1 VSPRPLALLRHP
13 RAHTLLAL
21 AAVAGVGLGFWLGA
35 LGRTRGHAPVPL
47 DDVYIH
53 FAFAR
58 AAAEGHP
65 FQWIAGQ
72 GYSSGGTSLT
82 WPLLLA
88 PFHALGLRGERLF
101 VAAAALS
108 LVCLLDLARSL
119 RALVGDAPWPVVLA
133 TALGPV
139 AVPLA
144 AWTLYSG
151 MEVALLSALSARLV
165 LAVRRLGSLEAG
177 RRAAAQ
183 RALGLLA
190 ALVVAT
196 RPEALA
202 LAVPAALAGAARART
217 TSAPRSLARMLGPT
231 LALLVAL
238 ALVNQR
244 LTGEAQAAGAVR
256 KLLLS
261 DPYATTTKTAVEITK
276 NFVVLESQGVE
287 LALGGRP
294 FAALVVGLGLYA
306 ALSRRSRGLAL
317 PALSGALGV
326 LALSTLNATARF
338 QNLRYVAPVLT
349 LLVLAALLGAAEL
362 ARRGRAHAALA
373 SALAALVV
381 LAPARLYPTQ
391 LALYAEA
398 SRNIAEQQ
406 VEVAARVRA
415 LAPRRVMVNDAGAIP
430 YLSGARALDGLGL
443 GGLYGLPFARAS
455 VHGEGAVL
463 ELIERLPP
471 DERPDLLALYPG
483 WWPGLTSSF
492 GEPLDEV
499 RITGNVICG
508 ADTKVLYRP
517 DWSALG
523 GATEPAPLDDAEV
536 LDELDV
542 ADLVSERAHGYEMAK
557 GKAGGGSGF
566 VTFAVHER
574 RERPSRAGDGRARV
588 FDGGREH
595 AARGDGAVE
604 RFRVRG
610 RFEKGPVTVVLRTD
624 GPAESVSIGV
634 EKPDGRL
641 WDTALVEDS
650 WPSRRG
656 FRTVLARHRSL
667 EPGDRLVVF
676 APSGLRSF
684 HYWVVR
690 AR

>member
-1 VSPRPLALLRHP
+1 MDRAPTSPLALLRHP
-13 RAHTLLAL
+13 RAHTLSTW
-21 AAVAGVGLGFWLGA
+21 AAIVGVGLAFWLGA
-35 LGRTRGHAPVPL
+35 LGRTGGHAPVPL

-58 AAAEGHP
+58 SAAAGHP
-65 FQWIAGQ
+65 FEWIAGQ

-101 VAAAALS
+101 VAAAALT
-108 LVCLLDLARSL
+108 LVCLVDLARSL

-133 TALGPV
+133 TALAPV

-151 MEVALLSALSARLV
+151 MEVALLAALSGRLV
-165 LAVRRLGSLEAG
+165 LAVKRLGVVEAG
-177 RRAAAQ
+177 RRAGAQ

-217 TSAPRSLARMLGPT
+217 TPAPRSLARMLGPT
-231 LALLVAL
+231 LALLVAQ
-238 ALVNQR
+238 ALVNLR
-244 LTGEAQAAGAVR
+244 FTGEAQAAGAVR

-261 DPYATTTKTAVEITK
+261 DPYASTTKTAVEITK
-276 NFVVLESQGVE
+276 NLVVLESQGVE

-294 FAALVVGLGLYA
+294 VAALVLALGLYA
-306 ALSRRSRGLAL
+306 ATTRRSRGLAL
-317 PALSGALGV
+317 TALGGAAGV
-326 LALSTLNATARF
+326 LALTALNATARF
-338 QNLRYVAPVLT
+338 QNLRYVAPVLS

-362 ARRGRAHAALA
+362 ARRGRVWAVLA
-373 SALAALVV
+373 SALVAVIT

-391 LALYAEA
+391 LALFAEA
-398 SRNIAEQQ
+398 SRNVAEQQ
-406 VEVAARVRA
+406 VEVARRVRA
-415 LAPRRVMVNDAGAIP
+415 LGPRRVMVNDAGAIP

-471 DERPDLLALYPG
+471 HERPDLLALYPG
-483 WWPGLTSSF
+483 WWPALTASF
-492 GEPLDEV
+492 GEPIDEV
-499 RITGNVICG
+499 RIAGNVICG

-523 GATEPAPLDDAEV
+523 GPSERAPLDDAEV

-542 ADLVSERAHGYEMAK
+542 ADLVSERAHGYEMSR
-557 GKAGGGSGF
+557 GGF
-566 VTFAVHER
+566 VTFAVHDR
-574 RERPSRAGDGRARV
+574 RERPSPEGDERARV

-595 AARGDGAVE
+595 APRGDGAVE
-604 RFRVRG
+604 RFRVVG

-624 GPAESVSIGV
+624 GPTESVSIGI

-641 WDTALVEDS
+641 WDTALVEDA

-684 HYWVVR
+684 HYWLVR